1 MQPQDKES
9 PTVTSDFCPSCGAPA
24 AGRFCSQCGE
34 QFRQPRDLELRHFLL
49 ENVLH
54 EMFEFDGK
62 LPRTLRVLITRPGQ
76 IAADYVAGRRRP
88 YISPFRLYLVTF
100 LLHAFLLTALTPH
113 PQSLAERADAL
124 DHSVILL
131 HPGFLKDL
139 MESRTSIDWSNPA
152 THAHFTEKAHWISE
166 AATLLVFLGV
176 AALQALLLIRLHRRY
191 IEHLWLAL
199 SVSAFYLLLTVVGDI
214 VASIGWHQQMQEAST
229 IIDSLLA
236 VTALPMYWCLSLR
249 RFYSIGWPAA
259 IVVAVLLTLGTA
271 LIATELSIGMLALTI
286 VTS

>member
-1 MQPQDKES
+1 MRPPSTEL
-9 PTVTSDFCPSCGAPA
+9 PTETSELCPSCGARSI
-24 AGRFCSQCGE
+24 GRFCSQCGE
-34 QFRQPRDLELRHFLL
+34 QFRQPRDLELRHFVV

-62 LPRTLRVLITRPGQ
+62 LARTLRVLLTKPGQ
-76 IAADYVAGRRRP
+76 IAADYVAGRRKP

-100 LLHAFLLTALTPH
+100 ILHAFFLAALAPH

-124 DHSVILL
+124 DHSAILL
-131 HPGFLKDL
+131 HPGFLKRL
-139 MESRTSIDWSNPA
+139 MESRNTIDWSSPE
-152 THAHFTEKAHWISE
+152 THAQFLEKAHWISE

-176 AALQALLLIRLHRRY
+176 AAIQALLLMRLHRRY

-199 SVSAFYLLLTVVGDI
+199 SVSAFYLLLCVVGDVI
-214 VASIGWHQQMQEAST
+214 AAIGWHQQMQEMST
-229 IIDSLLA
+229 NIDSLLA
-236 VTALPMYWCLSLR
+236 VSALPVYWCFSLR

-271 LIATELSIGMLALTI
+271 AIATELNIGMLALTI
-286 VTS
+286 LTS